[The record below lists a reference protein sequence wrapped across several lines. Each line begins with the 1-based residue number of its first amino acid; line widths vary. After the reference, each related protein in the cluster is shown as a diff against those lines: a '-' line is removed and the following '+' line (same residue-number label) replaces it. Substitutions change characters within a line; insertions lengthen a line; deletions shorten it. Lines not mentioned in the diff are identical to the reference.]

1 MVVVKSYPEMSDKE
15 GTVYL
20 TPDQLHDYHFT
31 ESTELQGEDVVEAVF
46 HRPLSEVIGCRI
58 RKDGVLVTANYRYS
72 DQMKFQGRVNAFKTI
87 HNRYRPVVEVPE
99 CKQLLDDTLLG
110 DTVSFDCESGGKSKI
125 RVITFYDGA
134 HSWYVDCRDIKSN
147 TTKIEMLKRIFT
159 SDREWIAH
167 NFAHDCELVCEALK
181 IPFFKVEIDTI
192 TLTDEYEFRNLGYLS
207 GVILGVAPYKHELEI
222 ANNTKD
228 FKALIKYCAKDSY
241 YTWLLAG
248 RVNVPHNSYV
258 NQFIHTMLVPPELEL
273 DHDIY
278 EYYPEFI
285 GMNKKQLRAQLGV
298 VDVEHVQ
305 ILLKTINK
313 PKPKITLHSLD
324 GFKVSIPDG
333 ITYKGDLYMKSPCGA
348 TDVLEIMANYPH
360 FNTPEVS
367 AYRYTHKIEPK
378 LWVPDYDIAPEDVFL
393 VNDVVCLTK
402 KPLEGWTKCGFDSI
416 RRLFYG
422 R

>member
-15 GTVYL
+15 HTVYL
-20 TPDQLHDYHFT
+20 TPGQLADHTLT

-99 CKQLLDDTLLG
+99 CKQLLDDSLLG

-147 TTKIEMLKRIFT
+147 TTKVEMLKRIFT
-159 SDREWIAH
+159 SQRRWIAH
-167 NFAHDCELVCEALK
+167 NFAHDCALVCETLK

-207 GVILGVAPYKHELEI
+207 
-222 ANNTKD
+222 KD
-228 FKALIKYCAKDSY
+228 FQALVKYCAKDSY
-241 YTWLLAG
+241 YTWLLASK
-248 RVNVPHNSYV
+248 VHTPHSSYV

-273 DHDIY
+273 EHDIY

-285 GMNKKQLRAQLGV
+285 GMTKKQLKAQLGV
-298 VDVEHVQ
+298 VDVKHVQ
-305 ILLKTINK
+305 ILLKTINP
-313 PKPKITLHSLD
+313 PKPKITLHSMD
-324 GFKVSIPDG
+324 GFKVSVPDG
-333 ITYKGDLYMKSPCGA
+333 ITYKGDLYMQSPCGA
-348 TDVLEIMANYPH
+348 TDPLEIMANYPH

-367 AYRYTHKIEPK
+367 AYRYTRKIEPK